1 MDPVMMRLA
10 VLSIVA
16 VMLAACSGSSRVDG
30 VVPGWANPSPQD
42 AYGNRQLRGAPNAPA
57 QGAPQQQGR
66 ESED

>member
-1 MDPVMMRLA
+1 MMRLA

-16 VMLAACSGSSRVDG
+16 VMLAGCSGSSRVDG

-42 AYGNRQLRGAPNAPA
+42 AYGNRQLRGAPGGPQGAS